1 MKTASKFHKAMII
14 AILVVSSFGFSVSVW
29 AVPPKDTTGVEF
41 SYIGNF
47 NGKPVF
53 LLNFDNEDQRIHTI
67 TITDTDG
74 TVLYFDKIK
83 SKQFSRKFQVDDDG
97 PKNDMLRIELRSGNS
112 EPPQVYQVKYSNRV
126 VTETLISK
134 L

>member
-1 MKTASKFHKAMII
+1 MKTASKFQKAMII
-14 AILVVSSFGFSVSVW
+14 AILVVSSFGFSVPAW
-29 AVPPKDTTGVEF
+29 AAPPKDTTGVEF

-97 PKNDMLRIELRSGNS
+97 PQNDMLRIELRSGNS
-112 EPPQVYQVKYSNRV
+112 EPPQVYQVKYSN
-126 VTETLISK
+126 
-134 L
+134 